1 MYDLALLLEA
11 TILINFVRYK
21 TGEKEVVLDPLVLF
35 HKAIENSKPI
45 MGTTGV
51 RRGGKLFHVSCFNQ

>member
-11 TILINFVRYK
+11 TILILRYK
-21 TGEKEVVLDPLVLF
+21 SGEKEAILDPLALF

-51 RRGGKLFHVSCFNQ
+51 RRGGKLFHVSCL